1 MTAKIRSA
9 IATDAEECGRIIFEA
24 FKGIAEQHGFPRD
37 FPAVEAATQLA
48 TTFIADP
55 SVYGVVAEMDGRVVG
70 SNFLTERDPI
80 RGVGPVTVD
89 PAVQGGGIG
98 RRLMEAVLEKARD
111 AIGVRL
117 VQDAFNTRSIALY
130 ASVGFDVKEALLLM
144 RGTPRSKRSSGFSVR
159 PMMGDDV
166 SACAKL
172 CMAVHGIERTGELR
186 AALRLFAPFVVE
198 HNDRIT
204 GYLSAAT
211 FWQMNHGVAETE
223 QDMRKLTAGAASMSS
238 EPVSFLL
245 PTRQVS
251 FFRWCLGEG
260 MMIVKPMT
268 LMTMGNYQEP
278 SGCYFPSVLY

>member
-9 IATDAEECGRIIFEA
+9 IATDAEACGRIIFDA

-37 FPAVEAATQLA
+37 FPSVEAATQLA

-70 SNFLTERDPI
+70 SNFLTEGDPI

-89 PAVQGGGIG
+89 PTVPRWRNWAAAHGGGP
-98 RRLMEAVLEKARD
+98 EKARG

-144 RGTPRSKRSSGFSVR
+144 GGTPRSKPSSGFSVR
-159 PMMGDDV
+159 PMTGDDV

-186 AALRLFAPFVVE
+186 A
-198 HNDRIT
+198 
-204 GYLSAAT
+204 
-211 FWQMNHGVAETE
+211 
-223 QDMRKLTAGAASMSS
+223 
-238 EPVSFLL
+238 
-245 PTRQVS
+245 
-251 FFRWCLGEG
+251 
-260 MMIVKPMT
+260 MMC
-268 LMTMGNYQEP
+268 P
-278 SGCYFPSVLY
+278 S